1 MGVAK
6 SLLLIHLPHIISK
19 YITSNNLAQIY
30 LASMHLQK
38 CSGLLAMPKL
48 YYGMAEAVVLWNFI
62 HNAQSLEKGTGL
74 TFALFTL
81 ICLQKT

>member
-1 MGVAK
+1 MEVAK
-6 SLLLIHLPHIISK
+6 SLLLIHLLHIIFK

-30 LASMHLQK
+30 LASMHLRN
-38 CSGLLAMPKL
+38 CPGLLGTPQL
-48 YYGMAEAVVLWNFI
+48 YCGMAEAMVLWNSI

-81 ICLQKT
+81 ISLQKT